1 MDQAAFEAAL
11 KADGFAEVFT
21 RRMEAGQVVHEHT
34 HPFDARVL
42 ILEGEY
48 LLEQGGT
55 TRRFLPGEQFE
66 VPAGVDHTESFGPH
80 GASFIVGRR
89 AKG

>member
-1 MDQAAFEAAL
+1 MDRAAFEAGL
-11 KADGFAEVFT
+11 KADGFAEVLT
-21 RRMEAGQVVHEHT
+21 RRMEAGQDLHAHT

-48 LLEQGGT
+48 LLEQDGT
-55 TRRFLPGEQFE
+55 TRRFLPGQAFE
-66 VPAGVDHTESFGPH
+66 VPAGVEHAESFGPH

-89 AKG
+89 ARG

>member
-1 MDQAAFEAAL
+1 MDQAAFEAGL
-11 KADGFAEVFT
+11 ERDGFAEVFT
-21 RRMEAGQVVHEHT
+21 RRMEPGQELHDHT

-48 LLEQGGT
+48 LLEQDGT
-55 TRRFLPGEQFE
+55 TRRFLPGEHFE
-66 VPAGVDHTESFGPH
+66 VPAGVPHAESFGPH